1 MRKIYIA
8 ANRGMSLISSVIAML
23 AILFV
28 IMTGFAFYNVLTDKS
43 VRVENRVVAMSLAVS
58 QVEDLRARD
67 FGDAALSPGNNKPPT
82 TDGVLPIEDVISPLR
97 PYGWD
102 LVYRIDTSNP
112 PPYVGNPFPGCPINY
127 LRIEVTCTYPDNNQV
142 TFTAYMVEP

>member
-8 ANRGMSLISSVIAML
+8 ANSGTSLITTIIAML

-43 VRVENRVVAMSLAVS
+43 VRVENRVIAMSLAIS
-58 QVEDLRARD
+58 QIEDLRARD
-67 FGDAALSPGNNKPPT
+67 FDDAALNPGNNKPPT
-82 TDGVLPIEDVISPLR
+82 ANIIPEIPTD
-97 PYGWD
+97 WN
-102 LVYRIDTSNP
+102 LVYKIDTSNP
-112 PPYVGNPFPGCPINY
+112 PPYVVNPFPGYPIDY

-142 TFTAYMVEP
+142 KFTAYRVKP